1 MECCVMQ
8 ENTIETGARLLKL
21 YPNLS
26 VLFGTTFLSSIVIP
40 KMRMKIWIIRLL
52 YPKSKSSLNENV
64 KNFKYQ
70 LNVTN
75 DLCKNIDK
83 EIHQQIRIW
92 LSQTYGRDKFNGRW
106 LPWNLA
112 SLKITLSKAGL
123 KFFLKLQNCIPKNWP
138 KEHSLSRI
146 LDLRNCLQSKNY
158 SFNSVII
165 NFLPLLELREFL
177 L

>member
-1 MECCVMQ
+1 MQ

-70 LNVTN
+70 LNVTT
-75 DLCKNIDK
+75 
-83 EIHQQIRIW
+83 IW
-92 LSQTYGRDKFNGRW
+92 LSQTFGRDKNQW
-106 LPWNLA
+106 QVA
-112 SLKITLSKAGL
+112 SM
-123 KFFLKLQNCIPKNWP
+123 KF
-138 KEHSLSRI
+138 
-146 LDLRNCLQSKNY
+146 
-158 SFNSVII
+158 SVK
-165 NFLPLLELREFL
+165 
-177 L
+177 